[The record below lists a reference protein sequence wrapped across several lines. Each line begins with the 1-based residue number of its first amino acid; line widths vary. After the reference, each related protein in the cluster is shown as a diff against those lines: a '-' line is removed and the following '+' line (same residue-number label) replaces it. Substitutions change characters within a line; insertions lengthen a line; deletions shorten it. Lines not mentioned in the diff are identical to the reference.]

1 MFGHLPLRHL
11 LLVAAVMLLAGL
23 VLGAWLGTFPTTPFH
38 AGAGATAGA
47 FLGVTA
53 VAALVGLN
61 RDSHPRGPRH
71 W

>member
-11 LLVAAVMLLAGL
+11 LLVASVLLLTGL
-23 VLGAWLGTFPTTPFH
+23 VLGAWLGTFPSTPFRV
-38 AGAGATAGA
+38 GLGATAGMLA
-47 FLGVTA
+47 GVGA

-61 RDSHPRGPRH
+61 RTSHPRGPRH